1 MLCVA
6 LNYLNSINSLIFL
19 FLFFEAMVIQ
29 INNIYALIYLTKE
42 FASMTI
48 QIDKW
53 CGNVYNIVNYTHS
66 H

>member
-1 MLCVA
+1 
-6 LNYLNSINSLIFL
+6 
-19 FLFFEAMVIQ
+19 MVIQ
-29 INNIYALIYLTKE
+29 INNIYALIYLIKE